1 MNVRAAFYRG
11 FALSGFFRRFEAM
24 KLSTRSITRAAMIAA
39 LYCVLTLLFQPISYG
54 PVQFRVSEALTLL
67 PVFTADAVPGL
78 FIGCLLANLLGGALW
93 YDVVF
98 GALATL
104 LAALCTR
111 RLRSRPAL
119 GEDRHAADDVAAGL
133 FDQRFEGAEGF
144 AGGDHV
150 VHDHHALAAHV
161 VGVGAVEVEGLLV
174 VGGDG
179 AHLGGE
185 DVLHVELRTLAG
197 EHIPLVAQ
205 QARHLADQRNALGF
219 GGDQHVVLGT
229 ARVQRGCAGGGQLGV
244 AEDHERADL
253 HRLAD
258 RAQGQTAL
266 KARDGHRIGFLHFQN
281 TSFGFDFLPLL

>member
-1 MNVRAAFYRG
+1 
-11 FALSGFFRRFEAM
+11 M

-119 GEDRHAADDVAAGL
+119 GAAMPVLFNGL
-133 FDQRFEGAEGF
+133 IVGPVVYF
-144 AGGDHV
+144 AYSK
-150 VHDHHALAAHV
+150 AP
-161 VGVGAVEVEGLLV
+161 
-174 VGGDG
+174 DG
-179 AHLGGE
+179 
-185 DVLHVELRTLAG
+185 
-197 EHIPLVAQ
+197 P
-205 QARHLADQRNALGF
+205 F
-219 GGDQHVVLGT
+219 
-229 ARVQRGCAGGGQLGV
+229 
-244 AEDHERADL
+244 
-253 HRLAD
+253 
-258 RAQGQTAL
+258 
-266 KARDGHRIGFLHFQN
+266 
-281 TSFGFDFLPLL
+281 SLPLLLKDVGSVALGEAAVCFILGLLLVAALRKANRRLWE